1 MPINASYEYLNAEK
15 KYLAAQTLEEK
26 IAALKEMISTAP
38 SHKGAENLR
47 AELKARLKKLLEK
60 KEKSKKSKGSSQK
73 AIKKEGYQIVIIGFS
88 NSGKSSLLTALTNA
102 KPEISPLPFTTKK
115 PEIGTLDYEGIK
127 AQVIDLPSIGSE
139 NFDIGIVN
147 SADSILIVLS
157 SLEELSNVEQ
167 ILVKAKGK
175 RIIVINK
182 CDLLSQEELRKLQ
195 ERIKSKKLNIL
206 PISAIS
212 GLNLEELRTR
222 IIQNMEVIRVFM
234 KEPGKSPSPI
244 PMVMPLNST
253 VKDVAEK
260 ILKGFSSKIKETRV
274 TGPSSKFP
282 NQKVGLSHILK
293 DKDIVEFHTY

>member
-15 KYLAAQTLEEK
+15 KYLAAQTLEDK

>member
-88 NSGKSSLLTALTNA
+88 NSGKSSLLAALTNA

-127 AQVIDLPSIGSE
+127 TQVIDLPSIGSE

-167 ILVKAKGK
+167 ILLKAKGK
-175 RIIVINK
+175 KIIVINK

-212 GLNLEELRTR
+212 GLNLDELRTR
-222 IIQNMEVIRVFM
+222 IIQNMEVIRVFL

-293 DKDIVEFHTY
+293 DKDVVEFHTY